1 MELEDTKIF
10 TGIPEV
16 DTHTLDQLDN
26 KTLYDVCQVNQY
38 AYELCLNDITLRN
51 RIKAYLHMQ
60 RPRGGLRYGVME
72 QDVLL
77 TARPAHYDRLRRL

>member
-10 TGIPEV
+10 TGIPEM
-16 DTHTLDQLDN
+16 DTHILDQLDN

-51 RIKAYLHMQ
+51 RIKAYL
-60 RPRGGLRYGVME
+60 RRRRGGLRYGVME

-77 TARPAHYDRLRRL
+77 TAIPAQYNRLRRL